1 MKIAVD
7 AHGGDNAPLEIIKG
21 CSLAVEQLGAKI
33 VLVGNKEIIIKTM
46 SENNISDKDIEI
58 VEANDVITM
67 EDDPTAVVKTKK
79 DSSMAV
85 AFRLLKDGVCDAF
98 VSAGNS
104 GAVLVGATMIVKRL
118 KGVQRA
124 ALASVFP
131 SESGPLLL
139 TDIGANVVC
148 KPEYIKQFA
157 VMGTEY
163 MRFVHKIDNPKV
175 ALLNN
180 GTEEHKGTELQQES
194 YKLLKESSL
203 NFIGNIEGRELATG
217 GCDVAVTDGF
227 SGNIALKTYEG
238 VGKMMANG
246 IKGIFKKNIVTKIG
260 ALFVLKQLNNFKKK
274 FDYKEYGGAP
284 LLGISKPVIKAH
296 GSSDAKAI
304 KNAIRQAIIFHD
316 SGMIKVIENK
326 LSQETE
332 E

>member
-21 CSLAVEQLGAKI
+21 CRLAVDELNAQI
-33 VLVGNKEIIIKTM
+33 VLVGKKDEILQVMKE
-46 SENNISDKDIEI
+46 SNINDQGIEI
-58 VEANDVITM
+58 VEASEIVTM
-67 EDDPTAVVKTKK
+67 EDDPTSVIKTKK

-85 AFRLLKDGVCDAF
+85 AFKLLKEDVCDAF

-104 GAVLVGATMIVKRL
+104 GAILVGATMIVKRI
-118 KGVQRA
+118 KGVKRA
-124 ALASVFP
+124 ALASVLP
-131 SESGPLLL
+131 SDTGPLLL
-139 TDIGANVVC
+139 TDCGANVIC
-148 KPEYIKQFA
+148 KPEYIQQFA
-157 VMGTEY
+157 VMGSEY
-163 MRFVHKIDNPKV
+163 MKYVHKVENPKV

-180 GTEEHKGTELQQES
+180 GTEEHKGQELQQEA
-194 YKLLKESSL
+194 YQLLKESEL
-203 NFIGNIEGRELATG
+203 NFVGNAEGRDLASG
-217 GCDVAVTDGF
+217 GCDVIVTDGF

-246 IKGIFKKNIVTKIG
+246 IKGIFKKNLITMIG
-260 ALFVLKQLNNFKKK
+260 AAFVLKPLNSFKKK

-304 KNAIRQAIIFHD
+304 KNAIRQAIAFHE

-326 LSQETE
+326 LSQASE
-332 E
+332 